1 MLAAFLR
8 HLVEDFRG
16 YAYVYYTAANEL
28 EKPVLILEFIY
39 SLALIIKASQP
50 FSLT

>member
-8 HLVEDFRG
+8 NLVHDFRG
-16 YAYVYYTAANEL
+16 YEYVYYTAANEL
-28 EKPVLILEFIY
+28 ENVLILGFIY